1 MTRNTHDSE
10 EELPPKRVIFL
21 KLELKDVINGRKWQN
36 SAFVKLNLN
45 TRIVEGQSLNGS
57 TNASLNGYNDKL
69 DYEKLESRS
78 KAEGNNVLYYCG
90 KPFMDI

>member
-1 MTRNTHDSE
+1 
-10 EELPPKRVIFL
+10 
-21 KLELKDVINGRKWQN
+21 
-36 SAFVKLNLN
+36 
-45 TRIVEGQSLNGS
+45 LNGS